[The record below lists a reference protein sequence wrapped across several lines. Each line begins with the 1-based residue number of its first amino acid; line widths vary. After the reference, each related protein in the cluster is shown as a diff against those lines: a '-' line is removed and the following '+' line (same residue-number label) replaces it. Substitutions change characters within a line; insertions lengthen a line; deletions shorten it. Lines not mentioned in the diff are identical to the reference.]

1 MSGTVK
7 ASPYVYVTSLQYEL
21 KNARYKLLTGE
32 YDVEDRAFFMTFTLC
47 SLEIV
52 KFMLYE
58 AALQNASGASFPLT
72 KEQLCSLVHFQ
83 NRNWLL
89 VDQLSSDL
97 VWQGR
102 KTFFD
107 HIDQV
112 WEILCMW
119 ERFIV
124 INKIK
129 CFL

>member
-1 MSGTVK
+1 MSAAAN
-7 ASPYVYVTSLQYEL
+7 ASPYIYVTSLQYEL

-32 YDVEDRAFFMTFTLC
+32 YDVEDRCFFLTFALC

-52 KFMLYE
+52 KFILYE
-58 AALQNASGASFPLT
+58 SALQNQRASHPLS
-72 KEQLCSLVHFQ
+72 KDQLCSLVHFQ

-97 VWQGR
+97 VWEGS

-119 ERFIV
+119 ERFIA